1 MLQLR
6 KRWLIVLSLFLIFGV
21 MAVCVWA
28 GRELAS
34 PPRRPLQDYHR
45 EFLAD
50 PSAHGV
56 VVKAFT
62 ISDGTPCL
70 LVEPDPA
77 DQLGPRG
84 LRVRE
89 QLRAKGVTLASA
101 GNIVG
106 TLVLVH
112 GRKGRKE
119 DYLLIAERL
128 CAAGFRCLL
137 PDMPGHGEHPGK
149 HVTFGLTE
157 AAIPSHVLHEAAAQ
171 FHFNPA
177 PAGLMGMSMGG
188 AVAMHAAAMPKAEWK
203 ALVIV
208 SSFDRLEVAIHK
220 NVSDRVG
227 ALLGRF
233 WIEGAGLVFKA
244 MTGHAL
250 SEIRSDISAGAITMP
265 TLIAH
270 GTKDRVIPL
279 ESGKR
284 LYAALP
290 AALEKQWIDVPDA
303 DHDNVLITDFPIYAT
318 VAEWMLR
325 HVTAP

>member
-1 MLQLR
+1 MILF
-6 KRWLIVLSLFLIFGV
+6 LFLILG
-21 MAVCVWA
+21 AIAACLWA

-34 PPRRPLQDYHR
+34 PPRRTLQDYHR

-50 PSAHGV
+50 PTAHGV
-56 VVKAFT
+56 QVKTFI

-70 LVEPDPA
+70 LVEPDPSGK
-77 DQLGPRG
+77 LGTRG

-89 QLRAKGVTLASA
+89 QLSGSGLTVTTP
-101 GNIVG
+101 GNIIG

-137 PDMPGHGEHPGK
+137 PDMPGHGEHPGRY
-149 HVTFGLTE
+149 VTFGLTE
-157 AAIPSHVLHEAAAQ
+157 ATIPSRVLHESAERYN
-171 FHFNPA
+171 FSPA

-188 AVAMHAAAMPKAEWK
+188 AVAMRAASLPQAEWQ

-220 NVSDRVG
+220 TVSDRVG
-227 ALLGRF
+227 SLIGSL
-233 WIEGAGLVFKA
+233 WSQGAGLVYRF

-250 SEIRSDISAGAITMP
+250 NEIRSDIVAANITMP

-270 GTKDRVIPL
+270 GTNDRIIPL
-279 ESGKR
+279 ESGQR
-284 LYAALP
+284 LFAALP
-290 AALEKQWIDVPDA
+290 ATLEKQWIDVPGA

-318 VAEWMLR
+318 IAEWMR
-325 HVTAP
+325 RQVK